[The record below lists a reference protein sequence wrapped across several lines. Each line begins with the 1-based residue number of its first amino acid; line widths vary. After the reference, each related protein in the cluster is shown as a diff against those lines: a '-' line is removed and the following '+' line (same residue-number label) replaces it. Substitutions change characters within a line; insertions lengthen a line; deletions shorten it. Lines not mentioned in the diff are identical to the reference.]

1 MAEFFN
7 LGEYAGYIWLAWG
20 FAVVLLGGLIGVS
33 LRSMH
38 ARESELRSM
47 EAKSSQ
53 RLERGVSG
61 RQTE

>member
-7 LGEYAGYIWLAWG
+7 LGEYAGYICLAWG
-20 FAVVLLGGLIGVS
+20 VAVVLLGGLLGIS

-61 RQTE
+61 RQAE

>member
-1 MAEFFN
+1 MAEFLN
-7 LGEYAGYIWLAWG
+7 LGEYAGYICLAWG
-20 FAVVLLGGLIGVS
+20 IAVVLLGGLIGIS
-33 LRSMH
+33 LRSMR

-47 EAKSSQ
+47 EANSSQ